1 MSAST
6 HELASRSR
14 LSHAIRE
21 KLWDLEDAA
30 RLMLPS
36 STSLLNQFSP
46 FAIKV
51 QNKKQSITDTR
62 TSKQVRREERIESES
77 KQRRN

>member
-1 MSAST
+1 
-6 HELASRSR
+6 

-46 FAIKV
+46 FSINV

-62 TSKQVRREERIESES
+62 TSKQVRRE
-77 KQRRN
+77 

>member
-46 FAIKV
+46 FSINV

-62 TSKQVRREERIESES
+62 TSKQVRREKILNEKRKEIER
-77 KQRRN
+77 